1 MSGKLNVLVTGAT
14 GKQGGY
20 LVREL
25 LARGHAIRALTRKP
39 ESAGAAARAAR
50 GVTIVTGDFED
61 QGSLERAA
69 RGVDTV
75 FAMSTP
81 FESGATTET
90 REGINI
96 VRAASAAGVGVSHL
110 VYSSVAGADRA
121 TGIPHF
127 DSKFEVEKAIRQS
140 GVPFTIVA
148 PVFFMENFLADWLAA
163 GIAKGS
169 IAMAL
174 PATRRLQQ
182 VAVADIAQFT
192 ALVIERRE
200 SFLGKRID
208 IASDELTVA
217 TAAAAISEASDR
229 HIEYTALPID
239 AVRQWNDDL
248 ARMFEWFDRV
258 GYDADVVGLRWLYPE
273 VDWHRFSDWAA
284 SRIGQPGPSR
294 RHLVDPTSTGAS
306 RQPSYNLAKRRMVR
320 RRGPWHGS
328 RGS

>member
-1 MSGKLNVLVTGAT
+1 MSGRLNVLVTGAS
-14 GKQGGY
+14 GKQGGH

-25 LARGHAIRALTRKP
+25 LARGHSVRALTRKP
-39 ESAGAAARAAR
+39 ESPAAAALAER
-50 GVTIVTGDFED
+50 GVTVVPGDFAD

-69 RGVDTV
+69 RGVDAV

-81 FESGATTET
+81 FEVGDKAET

-96 VRAASAAGVGVSHL
+96 VRAASSAGVAHL

-127 DSKFEVEKAIRQS
+127 DSKFEVEKEIRRS

-163 GIAKGS
+163 GIASGS

-182 VAVADIAQFT
+182 IAVADIAQFT
-192 ALVIERRE
+192 ALVIERRG
-200 SFLGKRID
+200 SFLGQRIE
-208 IASDELTVA
+208 IASDELTMP
-217 TAAAAISEASDR
+217 TAAAAIGEVSGR
-229 HIEYTALPID
+229 HIEYTALPVD
-239 AVRQWNDDL
+239 AVRQRNEDM

-258 GYDADVVGLRWLYPE
+258 GYDVDIVGLRLLYPE
-273 VDWHRFSDWAA
+273 VDWHRFSVWAGEQDWSAIA
-284 SRIGQPGPSR
+284 VPATAG
-294 RHLVDPTSTGAS
+294 
-306 RQPSYNLAKRRMVR
+306 
-320 RRGPWHGS
+320 
-328 RGS
+328 

>member
-1 MSGKLNVLVTGAT
+1 MTGKLKVLVTGAT
-14 GKQGGY
+14 GKQGGH

-39 ESAGAAARAAR
+39 ESAGAAALAAR

-81 FESGATTET
+81 FESGAATET

-127 DSKFEVEKAIRQS
+127 DSKFEVEKAIRDS

-182 VAVADIAQFT
+182 IAVADIAQFT

-208 IASDELTVA
+208 IASDELTLA
-217 TAAAAISEASDR
+217 TAAATISEASGR

-273 VDWHRFSDWAA
+273 VDWHRFSTWAGEQDWSAIA
-284 SRIGQPGPSR
+284 VPATPG
-294 RHLVDPTSTGAS
+294 
-306 RQPSYNLAKRRMVR
+306 
-320 RRGPWHGS
+320 
-328 RGS
+328 

>member
-1 MSGKLNVLVTGAT
+1 MTGKLKVLVTGAT
-14 GKQGGY
+14 GKQGGH

-25 LARGHAIRALTRKP
+25 LARGHTVRALTRTP
-39 ESAGAAARAAR
+39 ESPAAAALAERGAR
-50 GVTIVTGDFED
+50 IVPGDFDD

-81 FESGATTET
+81 FGGGEETET

-96 VRAASAAGVGVSHL
+96 LHAASSEGVTHL

-127 DSKFEVEKAIRQS
+127 DSKFEVEKEIRQS
-140 GVPFTIVA
+140 GIPFTIVA
-148 PVFFMENFLADWLAA
+148 PVFFMENFLADWMAA

-182 VAVADIAQFT
+182 IAVADIAQFT

-200 SFLGKRID
+200 GFLGKRIE

-217 TAAAAISEASDR
+217 TVAAQISDETGR
-229 HIEYTALPID
+229 HIEYTAIPVD
-239 AVRQWNDDL
+239 AVRQQNEDV
-248 ARMFEWFDRV
+248 ARMYEWFDRV
-258 GYDADVVGLRWLYPE
+258 GYDADVVGLRWRYPE
-273 VDWHRFSDWAA
+273 VDWHRFDTWVGEQEWPAIALAA
-284 SRIGQPGPSR
+284 TV
-294 RHLVDPTSTGAS
+294 L
-306 RQPSYNLAKRRMVR
+306 
-320 RRGPWHGS
+320 
-328 RGS
+328 

>member
-14 GKQGGY
+14 GKQGGH
-20 LVREL
+20 LVGEL
-25 LARGHAIRALTRKP
+25 LARGHSVRALTRKP
-39 ESAGAAARAAR
+39 ESPAAAALKER
-50 GVTIVTGDFED
+50 GVTIVPGDFDD

-81 FESGATTET
+81 FEGGEKTET

-96 VRAASAAGVGVSHL
+96 TRAAATVGVKHL
-110 VYSSVAGADRA
+110 VYTSVAGADRA

-127 DSKFEVEKAIRQS
+127 DSKFEVEKEIRRS

-148 PVFFMENFLADWLAA
+148 PVFFMENFLAEWMAA
-163 GIAKGS
+163 GIAQGS

-182 VAVADIAQFT
+182 IAVADIAQFT

-208 IASDELTVA
+208 IASDELTGA
-217 TAAAAISEASDR
+217 MAAAAISEVSGR
-229 HIEYTALPID
+229 HIEYSALPID
-239 AVRQWNDDL
+239 ALRQRNEDQ

-258 GYDADVVGLRWLYPE
+258 GYDADIVGLRSLYPE
-273 VDWHRFSDWAA
+273 VDWHRFSIWAREQSLFRA
-284 SRIGQPGPSR
+284 ETRIAGGR
-294 RHLVDPTSTGAS
+294 DTATAGGRDNATADA
-306 RQPSYNLAKRRMVR
+306 R
-320 RRGPWHGS
+320 
-328 RGS
+328 

>member
-1 MSGKLNVLVTGAT
+1 MTSKLSVLVTGAS
-14 GKQGGY
+14 GKQGGH

-25 LARGHAIRALTRKP
+25 LARRYSVRALTRKP
-39 ESAGAAARAAR
+39 ESSAAAALAAR
-50 GVTIVTGDFED
+50 GVTIVRGDFED

-81 FESGATTET
+81 YESGEKTET

-96 VRAASAAGVGVSHL
+96 VRAAASAGVTHL
-110 VYSSVAGADRA
+110 VYTSVAGADRA
-121 TGIPHF
+121 TGVPHF
-127 DSKFEVEKAIRQS
+127 DSKFEVEKEVRRS

-148 PVFFMENFLADWLAA
+148 PVFFMENFLADWMKA
-163 GIAKGS
+163 GIARGS

-182 VAVADIAQFT
+182 IAVADIAQFT

-208 IASDELTVA
+208 IASDELTPA
-217 TAAAAISEASDR
+217 TAAAVISNVSGR
-229 HIEYTALPID
+229 HIEYAALPIE
-239 AVRQWNDDL
+239 AVRQQNEDL

-258 GYDADVVGLRWLYPE
+258 GYDADVVGLRSLYPE
-273 VDWHRFSDWAA
+273 VEWHRFSTWAREQDWSAIVAPAA
-284 SRIGQPGPSR
+284 P
-294 RHLVDPTSTGAS
+294 V
-306 RQPSYNLAKRRMVR
+306 
-320 RRGPWHGS
+320 
-328 RGS
+328 

>member
-1 MSGKLNVLVTGAT
+1 MSGNLNVLVTGAT
-14 GKQGGY
+14 GKQGGH

-25 LARGHAIRALTRKP
+25 LARGHSIRALTRKP
-39 ESAGAAARAAR
+39 ESAGAAALAAR

-81 FESGATTET
+81 FESGAKTET

-96 VRAASAAGVGVSHL
+96 VRAVSAAGVGVSHL

-127 DSKFEVEKAIRQS
+127 DSKFEVEQAIRRS

-148 PVFFMENFLADWLAA
+148 PVFFMENFLADWMAA

-182 VAVADIAQFT
+182 IAVADIAQFT
-192 ALVIERRE
+192 ALVIERRG
-200 SFLGKRID
+200 SFLGQRID
-208 IASDELTVA
+208 IASDEVTSATV
-217 TAAAAISEASDR
+217 AAAISAASGR
-229 HIEYTALPID
+229 RIEYAALPID
-239 AVRQWNDDL
+239 AVRQQNEDL

-258 GYDADVVGLRWLYPE
+258 GYDADVVGLRLLYPE
-273 VDWHRFSDWAA
+273 VDWHRFSNWAREQDWSAIA
-284 SRIGQPGPSR
+284 
-294 RHLVDPTSTGAS
+294 V
-306 RQPSYNLAKRRMVR
+306 LATPV
-320 RRGPWHGS
+320 
-328 RGS
+328 

>member
-1 MSGKLNVLVTGAT
+1 MPVAEAVSGKLNVLVTGAT
-14 GKQGGY
+14 GKQGGH

-25 LARGHAIRALTRKP
+25 LARGHSIRALTRKP
-39 ESAGAAARAAR
+39 DSPAAAALAQR
-50 GVTIVTGDFED
+50 GVTIVTGNFED
-61 QGSLERAA
+61 QKSLERAA
-69 RGVDTV
+69 SGVDTV

-81 FESGATTET
+81 FESGAQTET

-96 VRAASAAGVGVSHL
+96 VRAAATAGVTHL

-127 DSKFEVEKAIRQS
+127 DSKFEVEKEIRRS

-163 GIAKGS
+163 GIAKGA

-182 VAVADIAQFT
+182 IALADIAQFT
-192 ALVIERRE
+192 ALVIERRA

-217 TAAAAISEASDR
+217 TAAAAISEVSGR
-229 HIEYTALPID
+229 PIEYTALPITVSRSRAGACRRCAGD
-239 AVRQWNDDL
+239 GAGGAHRAVPRL
-248 ARMFEWFDRV
+248 AVTVSEERTRGHRV
-258 GYDADVVGLRWLYPE
+258 VFHRSSEGVQRHRCRRPRERKNRCHYLR
-273 VDWHRFSDWAA
+273 
-284 SRIGQPGPSR
+284 SR
-294 RHLVDPTSTGAS
+294 RIRCNACRSLS
-306 RQPSYNLAKRRMVR
+306 RR
-320 RRGPWHGS
+320 
-328 RGS
+328 

>member
-1 MSGKLNVLVTGAT
+1 
-14 GKQGGY
+14 
-20 LVREL
+20 VREL
-25 LARGHAIRALTRKP
+25 LARGHSVRALTRKP
-39 ESAGAAARAAR
+39 ESPAAAALAER
-50 GVTIVTGDFED
+50 GVTVVTGDFED

-75 FAMSTP
+75 FAMATP
-81 FESGATTET
+81 FESGEQAET

-96 VRAASAAGVGVSHL
+96 VRAASAVGVAHL

-121 TGIPHF
+121 TGVPHF
-127 DSKFEVEKAIRQS
+127 DSKFEVEKEIRRA

-148 PVFFMENFLADWLAA
+148 PVFFMENFLADWLAP

-182 VAVADIAQFT
+182 IAVADIARFT

-217 TAAAAISEASDR
+217 TAAAAISEVAGR

-239 AVRQWNDDL
+239 SVRQWNEDL

-258 GYDADVVGLRWLYPE
+258 GYDADIIGLRLLYPE
-273 VDWHRFSDWAA
+273 VDWHRFSLWAREQDWSAIA
-284 SRIGQPGPSR
+284 VPAK
-294 RHLVDPTSTGAS
+294 TG
-306 RQPSYNLAKRRMVR
+306 
-320 RRGPWHGS
+320 
-328 RGS
+328 